1 MSWVIIHPYR
11 RRCIPRLRVHV
22 SFEAQTRKI
31 GDAVKK
37 VLLALGFMACIG
49 VPRAFAQTTQTFM
62 LIPGIQGSS
71 TDDGHANWVDVVSLT
86 QTLDNGQKKPQC
98 SLEVMKTLDVAG
110 PLLWGAA
117 VTGQV
122 FGEIRIEV
130 QRAGGDRVVFYQI
143 KLQNAH
149 VTSISTI
156 GNGGYV
162 ERVTLDAGTVALI
175 FRAQKPDGSFGGN
188 VVSTFSC

>member
-1 MSWVIIHPYR
+1 MKTCDV
-11 RRCIPRLRVHV
+11 
-22 SFEAQTRKI
+22 
-31 GDAVKK
+31 VKR
-37 VLLALGFMACIG
+37 VLLALGLMACVG
-49 VPRAFAQTTQTFM
+49 VPRTFAQTTQTFM
-62 LIPGIQGSS
+62 FIPGIHGSS
-71 TDDGHANWVDVVSLT
+71 LDDQHVNWIDVVSLT
-86 QTLDNGQKKPQC
+86 QALDNSQKKPQC
-98 SLEVMKTLDVAG
+98 SLEVVKALDVAG

-130 QRAGGDRVVFYQI
+130 QRAGGERVVFYQI

-162 ERVTLDAGTVALI
+162 ERVALDAGTVTLT
-175 FRAQKPDGSFGGN
+175 FRRQNPNGSFGDN